1 MDFKSILSKLD
12 SMEAPASTPAAPTL
26 DKAVQL
32 NEDAQLRVLSGQTT
46 YVAEAKKKK
55 DEEKKEEKVDEA
67 TKTDKPWTD
76 MKGNKHPGTAVKG
89 EKYTGKEA
97 EKEEKSDKK
106 SKKDESVEVEF
117 KSKFMKMVEAK
128 KEEADKKKAN
138 AKKKK
143 MDEAKK
149 PDDDND
155 GVPDWAD
162 KKPGEDD
169 NADKKKDGK
178 KGMSDKQAKYFGK
191 KTVKEASD
199 DDADFDN
206 ISHGVSSPEE
216 KKKQEKSMI
225 DTFKKSGKKAN
236 PDSQIGRLMKKHGV
250 SLESKMMPKG
260 KKRPVKESVENV
272 LSFRDMIKLVQESGG
287 QQQIDPIDTTLFA
300 WAQRVAASKYTESAK
315 AEVFAG
321 MLYERNGGRF
331 EMYDVLSE
339 SKKKVVESR
348 VQLDEGMMDKVKS
361 LLMSKLAPKLSDQEK
376 DKMAS
381 VAKSVLGKDRADKSD
396 FTLANIKAI
405 AKALGAKPEPAAESI
420 EEGPIGDFFGQK
432 KVDPKSGQGTLGG
445 IDAWDKSAT
454 LGEKLSSLTGVLG
467 GAAATIAGLFGGPA
481 WLIIPGILAIM
492 FMSQIGMSKGG
503 SY

>member
-1 MDFKSILSKLD
+1 MATEKISRKIKMDFKSLLSKLD

-32 NEDAQLRVLSGQTT
+32 NEDAQLRVLAGQTT

-55 DEEKKEEKVDEA
+55 DEEKKEEKKVDEA

-97 EKEEKSDKK
+97 EKEDKTDKK
-106 SKKDESVEVEF
+106 SKKDESVEPEF

-128 KEEADKKKAN
+128 KEEADKKKAD

-155 GVPDWAD
+155 GVPNWAD
-162 KKPGEDD
+162 EKPGEDD

-191 KTVKEASD
+191 K
-199 DDADFDN
+199 N
-206 ISHGVSSPEE
+206 
-216 KKKQEKSMI
+216 
-225 DTFKKSGKKAN
+225 
-236 PDSQIGRLMKKHGV
+236 
-250 SLESKMMPKG
+250 ESKMMPKG

-287 QQQIDPIDTTLFA
+287 QQAIDPIDTTLFA

-339 SKKKVVESR
+339 
-348 VQLDEGMMDKVKS
+348 D
-361 LLMSKLAPKLSDQEK
+361 
-376 DKMAS
+376 
-381 VAKSVLGKDRADKSD
+381 
-396 FTLANIKAI
+396 
-405 AKALGAKPEPAAESI
+405 
-420 EEGPIGDFFGQK
+420 
-432 KVDPKSGQGTLGG
+432 
-445 IDAWDKSAT
+445 
-454 LGEKLSSLTGVLG
+454 
-467 GAAATIAGLFGGPA
+467 
-481 WLIIPGILAIM
+481 
-492 FMSQIGMSKGG
+492 
-503 SY
+503 